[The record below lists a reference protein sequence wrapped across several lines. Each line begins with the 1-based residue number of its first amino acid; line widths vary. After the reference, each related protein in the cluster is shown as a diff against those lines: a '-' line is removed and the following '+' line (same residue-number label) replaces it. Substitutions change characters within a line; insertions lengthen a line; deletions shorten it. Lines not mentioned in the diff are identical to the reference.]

1 MKKGRS
7 LQIINRDL
15 KSLINNTR
23 FIKWDG
29 RIRRI
34 KNRRIRGQAT
44 FLYCEGV
51 KPVACLKILLKADF
65 ELKPHSKAM
74 PNKE

>member
-15 KSLINNTR
+15 KSLIKNTR

-34 KNRRIRGQAT
+34 KIAGFEVRRPSCI
-44 FLYCEGV
+44 V
-51 KPVACLKILLKADF
+51 KVL
-65 ELKPHSKAM
+65 SR
-74 PNKE
+74 